1 MTDITEWVSTDMLC
15 EWVKDARNRSIELV
29 DDLTDEQLRRPPY
42 MSKINPPLWEIA
54 HLTWFQENF
63 VLRDLL
69 GRDPVFDDVDRRYDS
84 SVIGHEKRWSTDL
97 FPREKAYEYMRTV
110 RDRIVDFVKHGRP
123 DEEALHRILYTVYHD
138 DMHNEAFTY
147 TRQTLGYPPPELDG
161 AGNGTIPEGDAPDG
175 SEDLEVPGGI
185 FPLGASRSEPFVFD
199 LEKWVHQVEVEPFT
213 MARTPVTQGQ
223 YADFVEAG
231 GYQMQSFWSDAG
243 WRWRQATNAD
253 HPLYWRRDGSGGWLR
268 RDFDEW
274 TELEPDRP
282 VVHVNYYEA
291 KAYCRWAD
299 RRLPTE
305 AEWMVAASAEQMEDG
320 NRLTG
325 DKLRYPWGNDRQDD
339 PPAQLDWR
347 TMGCAGVNAFPEGDS
362 PAGCR
367 QMVGNVWEWTD
378 SDFEPF
384 PGFEPD
390 FYEDNA
396 APWFGARKVLKGGAW
411 PTRSRFI
418 RSEYRNYFTPE
429 RRDVYAGF
437 RTCANE

>member
-1 MTDITEWVSTDMLC
+1 MTDLKEWVSTDTLAD
-15 EWVKDARNRSIELV
+15 WVRDARNRSIDLV

-54 HLTWFQENF
+54 HLTWFQEYF
-63 VLRDLL
+63 VLRELL
-69 GRDPVFDDVDRRYDS
+69 DRDPVFPDVDRRYNS

-97 FPREKAYEYMRTV
+97 FPREKAYRYMREV
-110 RDRIVDFVKHGRP
+110 RDRIVNFIKHGRP

-147 TRQTLGYPPPELDG
+147 TRQTLGYPRPQLDRGEKKRELSTSDE
-161 AGNGTIPEGDAPDG
+161 GNTGDVK
-175 SEDLEVPGGI
+175 VPGGM

-199 LEKWVHQVEVEPFT
+199 LEKWRHPVELEPFEIS
-213 MARTPVTQGQ
+213 RTPVTQEQ
-223 YADFVEAG
+223 FAAFVEAG
-231 GYQMQSFWSDAG
+231 GYQLQSFWSDPG
-243 WRWRQATNAD
+243 WRWRQATNAE

-268 RDFDEW
+268 RKFDEW
-274 TELEPDRP
+274 TELEPNKP

-299 RRLPTE
+299 RRLPDE
-305 AEWMVAASAEQMEDG
+305 AEWMAAVSAELTEDG
-320 NRLTG
+320 NQLTG
-325 DKLRYPWGNDRQDD
+325 DKFRYPWGNQRSAT
-339 PPAQLDWR
+339 PPARLDWED
-347 TMGCAGVNAFPEGDS
+347 MECSNVNAYPEGDS

-367 QMVGNVWEWTD
+367 QMIGNVWEWTD

-396 APWFGARKVLKGGAW
+396 EPWFGTRKVLKGGAW
-411 PTRSRFI
+411 ATRSRFI

-429 RRDVYAGF
+429 RRDIFAGF
-437 RTCANE
+437 RTCPSK